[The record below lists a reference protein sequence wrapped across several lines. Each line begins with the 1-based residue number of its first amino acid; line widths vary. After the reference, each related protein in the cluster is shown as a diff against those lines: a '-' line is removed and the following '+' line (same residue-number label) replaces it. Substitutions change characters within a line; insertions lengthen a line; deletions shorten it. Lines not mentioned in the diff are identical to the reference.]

1 MEASLT
7 LIEAPPTARSRA
19 ARSMKPAVYGKSY
32 ALQVFR
38 WRPSMGRLLVA
49 VRDEFLNWL
58 VTAA

>member
-1 MEASLT
+1 
-7 LIEAPPTARSRA
+7 
-19 ARSMKPAVYGKSY
+19 MKPAVYGKSY